1 MTDDSGDAMPAD
13 DDPSLLITYAKA
25 CAIAGTDRIDAAIAA
40 GKIKPVPFNTKPGA
54 PSLFPRSLVERLAR
68 RESGH
73 HEH

>member
-13 DDPSLLITYAKA
+13 DDRSLLVSYLKA

-40 GKIKPVPFNTKPGA
+40 GRLKPIPLNDRSGA
-54 PSLFPRSLVERLAR
+54 PKLFPRSQVERLR
-68 RESGH
+68 REGGH